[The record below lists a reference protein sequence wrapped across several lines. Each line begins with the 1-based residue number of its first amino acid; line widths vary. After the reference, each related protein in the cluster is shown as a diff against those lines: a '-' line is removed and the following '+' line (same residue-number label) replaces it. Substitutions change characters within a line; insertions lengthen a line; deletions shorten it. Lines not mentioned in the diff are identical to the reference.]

1 MLISRASERHII
13 DQGKFI
19 IRMVSPGKKLLDK
32 ADPYGLGPLGRMDHS
47 TLDPGMIIPMHP
59 HVNDEILSYM
69 RKGQMMH
76 RDSQGHIELLYGHYM
91 MMMNAGKMFYHE
103 ETCMDDNDNGVE
115 DKVEMLQIFFRP
127 KEDNL
132 EPKVQ
137 FHKFEFYHSI
147 DEWRL
152 VGGPEDSDAPL
163 KIRSQAWF
171 FDTYL
176 KNSSIGTPEL
186 QQEGHTGFLYVFEG
200 SVKIEGTDELL
211 SKGDNAVLQNEQL
224 LLTAQEPT
232 DLVFF
237 ILDTRSKYS
246 RNGMYA
252 R

>member
-13 DQGKFI
+13 DKGKFI
-19 IRMVSPGKKLLDK
+19 IRLVSPGRKLLDP
-32 ADPYGLGPLGRMDHS
+32 ADPNGLGPLGRMDHS

-76 RDSQGHIELLYGHYM
+76 RDSKGHIELLYGHHM
-91 MMMNAGKMFYHE
+91 MMMNAGKEFYHE
-103 ETCMDDNDNGVE
+103 ETCMDDNEDGIE

-127 KEDNL
+127 KEDDM
-132 EPKVQ
+132 EPQVQ
-137 FHKFEFYHSI
+137 FHNFEFYHSI
-147 DEWRL
+147 DLWRMI
-152 VGGPEDSDAPL
+152 GGPEDSDAPL

-171 FDTYL
+171 FDAHL
-176 KNSSIGTPEL
+176 EQSSIETPDL
-186 QQEGHTGFLYVFEG
+186 DQEGYVGFLYVFEG
-200 SVKIEGTDELL
+200 SVEIEGTGEVLQ
-211 SKGDNAVLQNEQL
+211 KGDNAVFQHEQYI
-224 LLTAQEPT
+224 LTAQEPT

-252 R
+252 K

>member
-13 DQGKFI
+13 DRGKFI
-19 IRMVSPGKKLLDK
+19 IRLVSPGRKLHDP
-32 ADPYGLGPLGRMDHS
+32 ADPNGLGPLGRMDHS

-76 RDSQGHIELLYGHYM
+76 RDSNGHIELLYGHHM
-91 MMMNAGKMFYHE
+91 MMMNAGKEFFHE
-103 ETCMDDNDNGVE
+103 ETCMDDNEDGIE

-127 KEDNL
+127 KEDDL

-137 FHKFEFYHSI
+137 FHNFEFYHSI
-147 DEWRL
+147 DLWRMI
-152 VGGPEDSDAPL
+152 GGPEDSDAPL

-171 FDTYL
+171 FDAHL
-176 KNSSIGTPEL
+176 EQSSIETPDL
-186 QQEGHTGFLYVFEG
+186 DQEGHVGFLYVFDG
-200 SVKIEGTDELL
+200 SVKIEGTGEVLQ
-211 SKGDNAVLQNEQL
+211 KGDNAIIQHEQYI
-224 LLTAQEPT
+224 LTAEEPT

-237 ILDTRSKYS
+237 ILDTKSKYS